1 MNMMGVI
8 FSNIYDERLG
18 EITSRRT
25 LASLPFGGRYRL
37 IDFVLSGMVNSGM
50 TNVGVITK
58 QNYQSLMDH
67 LGNGSEWDLDR
78 KVDGLFILPPFG
90 QGQKSIY
97 RGKLEALWGTLRFL
111 ERSNEEYVLLAD
123 THIICNID
131 FRKILK
137 EHIASGAQISIITRR
152 EEITGP
158 GDPADLVIR
167 SDTKGRVQDVL
178 MHYSVPGIENC
189 GMGMYLLKRTFLIEL
204 LKEAHSYNLVDFE
217 RDIIQARY
225 NFLHIAAIPFEGTAL
240 RIDSL
245 SKYFTANMA
254 LLDAGT
260 REEIFFQNGPVYTKI
275 RDEIPTLYGEGCRIK
290 NSLIADG
297 CRIFGEVEN
306 SILFRGVTVEKGS
319 SIKNCILMQDTKIHE
334 NVSLDYTIC
343 DKDVT
348 VTRDRL
354 LMGAP
359 AHQIVISKG
368 KVV

>member
-1 MNMMGVI
+1 MNMMGII

-18 EITSRRT
+18 EITARRT

-37 IDFVLSGMVNSGM
+37 IDFVLSNMVNSGI

-67 LGNGSEWDLDR
+67 LGNGGEWDLDR

-90 QGQKSIY
+90 QGQKSVY
-97 RGKLEALWGTLRFL
+97 RGKLEALFGTLRFL

-123 THIICNID
+123 TNIICNMDYRQFLQRHID
-131 FRKILK
+131 
-137 EHIASGAQISIITRR
+137 SGAEISMITKR
-152 EEITGP
+152 EEITGL
-158 GDPADLVIR
+158 GDACDLVVR
-167 SDTKGRVQDVL
+167 SDYSGRVQDVL
-178 MHYSVPGIENC
+178 MHYGVPGIENAAI
-189 GMGMYLLKRTFLIEL
+189 GMYIMKRTFLIEL

-217 RDIIQARY
+217 REIIQAKFPHLY
-225 NFLHIAAIPFEGTAL
+225 IKELPFDGRIL

-245 SKYFTANMA
+245 GKYFSANMA
-254 LLDAGT
+254 LLDASI
-260 REEIFFQNGPVYTKI
+260 RNEIFTRHGLIYTKI
-275 RDEIPTLYGEGCRIK
+275 RDEVPTRYTKGCRIK

-297 CRIFGEVEN
+297 CTILGEVEN
-306 SILFRGVTVEKGS
+306 SVLFRGVTVGKGAKL
-319 SIKNCILMQDTKIHE
+319 KNCIVMQDTVIEE
-334 NVSLDYTIC
+334 NAELLYTIC

-348 VTRDRL
+348 ITKSRL

-359 AHQIVISKG
+359 AHQIIITKG

>member
-1 MNMMGVI
+1 MNMMGII

-18 EITSRRT
+18 EITAKRT

-37 IDFVLSGMVNSGM
+37 IDFVLSNMVNAGI

-90 QGQKSIY
+90 QGQKNIY

-123 THIICNID
+123 THIICSINY
-131 FRKILK
+131 REVLK
-137 EHIASGAQISIITRR
+137 RHIESGADISLITRR
-152 EEITGP
+152 ETISGLS
-158 GDPADLVIR
+158 DASDLVVR
-167 SDTKGRVQDVL
+167 TDSGGRVKDVL
-178 MHYSVPGIENC
+178 MHYGVPGIENC
-189 GMGMYLLKRTFLIEL
+189 GIGMYVMKRVYLIEL

-217 RDIIQARY
+217 RDILQAKY
-225 NFLHIAAIPFEGTAL
+225 NYFKLYAIPFEGALL

-245 SKYFTANMA
+245 GNYFSANMA
-254 LLDAGT
+254 LLSPEM
-260 REEIFFQNGPVYTKI
+260 RQEIFFKNGAIYTKV
-275 RDEIPTLYGEGCRIK
+275 RDEVPTFYGDGCSVK

-306 SILFRGVTVEKGS
+306 SVLFRGVTIEKGS
-319 SIKNCILMQDTKIHE
+319 IVKNSIIMQNTKIHQ
-334 NVSLDYTIC
+334 NVSLDYAIC

-348 VTRDRL
+348 ITENRL

-359 AHQIVISKG
+359 AHQLVIGKG